1 MSKIKIGITQGD
13 INGIGYEVIFKA
25 FAHEDMF
32 ELCTPIV
39 YGNEK
44 VAHYHA
50 KTLEEAPSFQVIGS
64 AEDAHAHRIN
74 LIQTSEE
81 ECTVEFG
88 KTTAASGRQAQTA
101 LRQALNDWQAGL
113 LDVIVTAPICKAAI
127 HSDSFPYAGHTEFFE
142 TMTESKGLMIL
153 SNPHVR
159 VALATTHLPI
169 SQLAG
174 AITAEMLEEKILM
187 LHKSLQRDFL
197 ISSPRIAVLSLNPHC
212 GDEGT
217 IGTEEAEIILPTVK
231 RLREEQH
238 VPCFGPYPADGFFGN
253 GMYTQFD
260 AVLAMY
266 HDQGLAPLKA
276 LGMEEGVNFTAGLP
290 VVRTSPDHG
299 TAFDIAGQDKA
310 TPDSMRQA
318 IYAAIDIFRN
328 RKAYDEA
335 HEDPLPFNPR
345 RSERPIRV

>member
-1 MSKIKIGITQGD
+1 MSKIRIGITQGD
-13 INGIGYEVIFKA
+13 TNGIGYEIIFKA
-25 FAHEDMF
+25 FAHEEMF

-44 VAHYHA
+44 VANTHA
-50 KTLEEAPSFQVIGS
+50 KIIENTPSFQVIPS
-64 AEDAHAHRIN
+64 AEEAHAHRIN
-74 LIQTSEE
+74 LITSSEE
-81 ECTVEFG
+81 ECAVEYG
-88 KTTAASGRQAQTA
+88 KVSAAAGRQAQAA
-101 LRQALNDWQAGL
+101 LHRAISDWKAGL
-113 LDVIVTAPICKAAI
+113 IDVIVTAPICKAAI
-127 HSDSFPYAGHTEFFE
+127 HSDSFPYTGHTEYLE
-142 TMTESKGLMIL
+142 AATGAKGLMIL
-153 SNPHVR
+153 SNPYVR

-169 SQLAG
+169 SELAS
-174 AITAEMLEEKILM
+174 AITPEVLEEKILM
-187 LHKSLQRDFL
+187 LHKSLKRDYL
-197 ISSPRIAVLSLNPHC
+197 VSSPRIAVLGLNPHC

-217 IGTEEAEIILPTVK
+217 IGTEETEIIMPTIN

-253 GMYTQFD
+253 SMYTQFD

-276 LGMEEGVNFTAGLP
+276 LGMEEGVNYTAGLP
-290 VVRTSPDHG
+290 LVRTSPDHG

-310 TPDSMRQA
+310 SPDSMRQA

-328 RKAYDEA
+328 RKAYDKA